1 MEFVRC
7 VRMGIVGKCVV
18 RSVIMNIVVCVNLM
32 LVYVLIVIM
41 VGGGIIVI
49 RGVWIIV
56 VNCIVFN
63 IWGSVVNVMLGIMVC
78 IVMEFVNLFV
88 ECVWIIV
95 FVIYVKWSFMVLI
108 VYKNVLV
115 IVRYVCVMENV

>member
-1 MEFVRC
+1 MEFVRY

-18 RSVIMNIVVCVNLM
+18 RSVIMNIVVCVSLM

-88 ECVWIIV
+88 KCVWIIV
-95 FVIYVKWSFMVLI
+95 FVIYVKWGFMVLI